1 MGFSILVRSTHQPL
15 QRVGRRS
22 GHPAPGHRVRK
33 VPVVVRSSVAHER
46 TRRRGATLLGVAL
59 LLLGV
64 GAAAVAVLG
73 PLVLGTIDYHV
84 SDAVAAQVK
93 GGDVAGLVLVAPVSL
108 LAGVLVLR
116 RHRAGPVLGLGPAA
130 YGLYVYFQLAV
141 SGDIDRYPG
150 NSERWFPLFLGLFLL
165 AGAILVA
172 AWTSMPVRRT
182 AVTQEPRW
190 VNRVTGWYLVAV
202 AAFLVFGLHVP
213 GLLDAWSEQPASTE
227 YLGDP
232 VIFWV
237 VKMMDLGVIVPIAAA
252 TGGGLLLRRAWAHR
266 LRYAV
271 IGWAA
276 LLASSV
282 AGMAIVMQ
290 ATGDPA
296 RSVTNTVAMSGFAAA
311 AIGLAGLVYRPLVGG
326 SHAGS

>member
-1 MGFSILVRSTHQPL
+1 MGFTILLRSTHRTAP
-15 QRVGRRS
+15 RVPERAGRSR
-22 GHPAPGHRVRK
+22 RI
-33 VPVVVRSSVAHER
+33 PVVVTQGPSSEQGRPRRSR
-46 TRRRGATLLGVAL
+46 TLFGIALVLLGL
-59 LLLGV
+59 
-64 GAAAVAVLG
+64 GAAAVAILG
-73 PLVLGTIDYHV
+73 PLVLGLIDYHV
-84 SDAVAAQVK
+84 SAAVADQVR

-108 LAGVLVLR
+108 AAGVLVLR
-116 RHRAGPVLGLGPAA
+116 GHRAGPVLALGPAA

-141 SGDIDRYPG
+141 SGDISRYPG

-182 AVTQEPRW
+182 AVNQEPRW
-190 VNRVTGWYLVAV
+190 FNRVSGWFLVIV

-213 GLLDAWSEQPASTE
+213 GLLDAWSAQPTSTE

-252 TGGGLLLRRAWAHR
+252 TGGGLLLRRPWAHR

-290 ATGDPA
+290 ANRDPA
-296 RSVTNTVAMSGFAAA
+296 ASVTNTVAMTGFAVVAIVLAA
-311 AIGLAGLVYRPLVGG
+311 LVYRPLFTR
-326 SHAGS
+326 ARN

>member
-1 MGFSILVRSTHQPL
+1 MDIPILLRSTHRTLP
-15 QRVGRRS
+15 RRPHRA
-22 GHPAPGHRVRK
+22 GHVRRI
-33 VPVVVRSSVAHER
+33 PVVVSSGAHSEHRAPARS
-46 TRRRGATLLGVAL
+46 GTLLGIAL
-59 LLLGV
+59 VLLGI

-73 PLVLGTIDYHV
+73 PLVLGAIDYHV
-84 SDAVAAQVK
+84 SEAVAAQVK
-93 GGDVAGLVLVAPVSL
+93 GGDVAGLLLVAPVSMI
-108 LAGVLVLR
+108 AGVLVLR
-116 RHRAGPVLGLGPAA
+116 GDRVGPVLGLGPAA

-141 SGDIDRYPG
+141 SGDISRYPG
-150 NSERWFPLFLGLFLL
+150 NSELWFPLFLVLFLL
-165 AGAILVA
+165 AGSILVG
-172 AWTSMPVRRT
+172 AWTSMSVRRT
-182 AVTQEPRW
+182 AVNQEPRW
-190 VNRVTGWYLVAV
+190 FNRVSGWYLVVV

-213 GLLDAWSEQPASTE
+213 GLLDAWSEQPTSTE

-252 TGGGLLLRRAWAHR
+252 TGGGLLLRRPWAHR
-266 LRYAV
+266 MRYAV

-296 RSVTNTVAMSGFAAA
+296 ASVANTVAMSGFAVV
-311 AIGLAGLVYRPLVGG
+311 AIGLAALVYRPLFRG
-326 SHAGS
+326 SGAPG